1 MENKPEIGKIYDS
14 IFFCIKY
21 FNAGTINDSVSA
33 TYIDIQ
39 FMEDCYQE
47 IKANIS
53 ALPSILSPFFHS
65 HNQNPN
71 AITSFFS
78 ERIDFEE
85 DTLDIFICKISE
97 ASDILFSKVYNNIF
111 QDEQIAEI
119 QIISPHVVPISY
131 ITALSDLNYPD
142 DFKLQI
148 ALLFGNFNYAINLLI
163 DTLRTVYKQ
172 VEALHHKHLNK
183 LQYAFAQIR
192 SERNIAFFHK
202 LYSID
207 LLSNSEPTLATISL
221 LNQGIVK
228 IILKKEKIELLLG
241 IQYYK
246 DLSFRF
252 DNQNI
257 DLKELLIALGNNTRL
272 SIIQHL
278 WEGEDQTAASL
289 SKNLR
294 LPPTT
299 VLRHVEILY
308 KSGIVFISKKCGL
321 QVFYQLDRSLLKK
334 AAELCI
340 NRIGGT
346 SNEGQE
352 KNKKTN

>member
-65 HNQNPN
+65 HNQNPT

-131 ITALSDLNYPD
+131 ITALSDL
-142 DFKLQI
+142 
-148 ALLFGNFNYAINLLI
+148 NYAINLLI

-228 IILKKEKIELLLG
+228 IILKKEK
-241 IQYYK
+241 
-246 DLSFRF
+246 
-252 DNQNI
+252 
-257 DLKELLIALGNNTRL
+257 T
-272 SIIQHL
+272 
-278 WEGEDQTAASL
+278 
-289 SKNLR
+289 
-294 LPPTT
+294 
-299 VLRHVEILY
+299 
-308 KSGIVFISKKCGL
+308 
-321 QVFYQLDRSLLKK
+321 
-334 AAELCI
+334 
-340 NRIGGT
+340 
-346 SNEGQE
+346 
-352 KNKKTN
+352 